1 MILKNFQFID
11 LGTNNMGNSLWFIT
25 ILQEKPWLGF
35 LIGLCFM
42 AVMFLSK
49 NLIVYLYSKNKE
61 KQEEVEDK
69 S

>member
-1 MILKNFQFID
+1 
-11 LGTNNMGNSLWFIT
+11 MGNTLGFIT
-25 ILQEKPWLGF
+25 ILQEKPWLGM

-49 NLIVYLYSKNKE
+49 NLVVYLYMKNQEKKKALEEAE
-61 KQEEVEDK
+61 KQQHK

>member
-1 MILKNFQFID
+1 
-11 LGTNNMGNSLWFIT
+11 MGNTLWFIT

-49 NLIVYLYSKNKE
+49 NLIVYLYSKNQEKEAQSVKE
-61 KQEEVEDK
+61 KEQSK
-69 S
+69 P

>member
-1 MILKNFQFID
+1 
-11 LGTNNMGNSLWFIT
+11 MGNTLWFIT

-49 NLIVYLYSKNKE
+49 NLIVYLYSRNQEKKGNIPSQNSNLEGKNSE
-61 KQEEVEDK
+61 
-69 S
+69 

>member
-1 MILKNFQFID
+1 
-11 LGTNNMGNSLWFIT
+11 MGNTLGFIT
-25 ILQEKPWLGF
+25 LLQEKPWVGM

-49 NLIVYLYSKNKE
+49 NLIVYLYMKNQEKKKALEEAE
-61 KQEEVEDK
+61 KQQHK

>member
-1 MILKNFQFID
+1 
-11 LGTNNMGNSLWFIT
+11 MGNTLGFIT
-25 ILQEKPWLGF
+25 ILQEKPWLGM

-49 NLIVYLYSKNKE
+49 NLIVYLYMKNQEKKKALEEAE
-61 KQEEVEDK
+61 KQQHK

>member
-1 MILKNFQFID
+1 
-11 LGTNNMGNSLWFIT
+11 MGNTLWFIT
-25 ILQEKPWLGF
+25 ILKDKPWLGI

-49 NLIVYLYSKNKE
+49 NLVVYLYMKNQEKKKALEDAE
-61 KQEEVEDK
+61 KQQNK

>member
-1 MILKNFQFID
+1 
-11 LGTNNMGNSLWFIT
+11 MGNTLWFIT

-49 NLIVYLYSKNKE
+49 NLIVYLYSRSSE
-61 KQEEVEDK
+61 KKAKQALTAESKLDIVED
-69 S
+69 